1 MCQCVVKGIC
11 LLTELTDG
19 DGGDL
24 CVHVQHPVAI
34 HVHQVV
40 PPALLIVAEE
50 MNRSNILQ
58 TRRQAELNVAIK
70 VICDSSAYLCLEATI

>member
-1 MCQCVVKGIC
+1 MCCNREQ
-11 LLTELTDG
+11 LTNG
-19 DGGDL
+19 NGGDL
-24 CVHVQHPVAI
+24 CVHVQHSVAV

-58 TRRQAELNVAIK
+58 AKRRLGAL
-70 VICDSSAYLCLEATI
+70 